1 MANGTGIWPLLR
13 ITSSLRAFR
22 TMGSTRGEGEPR
34 PGRRLGEFIGA
45 GRTGSGHNRQARLRH
60 TRSGANTGK

>member
-1 MANGTGIWPLLR
+1 MANGTGTWPLLR

-22 TMGSTRGEGEPR
+22 TIGSSRGKGEPR
-34 PGRRLGEFIGA
+34 PGRGLGEFIGA
-45 GRTGSGHNRQARLRH
+45 GRPGSGHNGQARLRH